1 MPHSVD
7 DSSLVTRRRAQ
18 LVKAAIK
25 LFSRMGYHAATV
37 KDIAQEAGVS
47 AGLMYQYVPD
57 KQDLLFLALQHIVQ
71 RNKEEVPSALLGVED
86 PIARLYRA
94 IDAYTRVMAANQQAV
109 LLTYR
114 ETKSLKPE
122 YIEQMKQLELDTN
135 RLIEACATD
144 CIRAGYLAPTNVELL
159 VYRIIIAAHAWPLKH
174 WRLRRIVTLDE
185 SLDQAI
191 HAAWKDLLL
200 PRGGSRYE
208 RTAPGRRTPAR
219 PSRRRIGRR
228 RLPRGGHGTEE
239 ARTARPRRLSLAAGR
254 HSPARPSRPSRPDHQ
269 AGPHDMNG

>member
-1 MPHSVD
+1 MPNPVD

-37 KDIAQEAGVS
+37 KDIADEAGVS
-47 AGLMYQYVPD
+47 AGLMYQYVSD
-57 KQDLLFLALQHIVQ
+57 KQDLLFLALQHIVM
-71 RNKEEVPSALLGVED
+71 RNKEEMPSALQGVED

-122 YIEQMKQLELDTN
+122 YIQQMKELELETN
-135 RLIEACATD
+135 RFIEECVAD
-144 CIRAGYLAPTNVELL
+144 CIRAGYLAQTHVELL

-174 WRLRRIVTLDE
+174 WRLRSIVSLDE
-185 SLDQAI
+185 YLDQAV
-191 HAAWKDLLL
+191 HATWKGLLL
-200 PRGGSRYE
+200 PRGTSRYE
-208 RTAPGRRTPAR
+208 ELRRAGELNPADVAIEPDESEAVDIAEPPRKRTRR
-219 PSRRRIGRR
+219 SK
-228 RLPRGGHGTEE
+228 
-239 ARTARPRRLSLAAGR
+239 AA
-254 HSPARPSRPSRPDHQ
+254 
-269 AGPHDMNG
+269 

>member
-174 WRLRRIVTLDE
+174 WRCVASSRWMSSRPGDPCRLE
-185 SLDQAI
+185 
-191 HAAWKDLLL
+191 DLLL
-200 PRGGSRYE
+200 PRGSSRYE
-208 RTAPGRRTPAR
+208 ELRRAGELR
-219 PSRRRIGRR
+219 PVHLAGESDDGASRAA
-228 RLPRGGHGTEE
+228 GTEPKKR
-239 ARTARPRRLSLAAGR
+239 ARRGLAA
-254 HSPARPSRPSRPDHQ
+254 
-269 AGPHDMNG
+269 